1 MKNELI
7 AKQNNNMLD
16 YDNLKDIEKHIETYK
31 KYLNIAN
38 ATKEDIAFFSQYCQ
52 RTQLDPV
59 SRQIYAISSTDRNGK
74 PKIQVLLS
82 IDGYRIIAQRTG
94 EFEGVETY
102 WCGADGVWKDVWLDN
117 KNPSASKVIVYKKG
131 SNKGI
136 SAVALFKEYAN
147 LRSQTWQKMPALMIA
162 KCAESLALRK
172 AFPSALSGLYTTE
185 EMSNTNIVDTQADTV
200 NTIDNSRY
208 DIDTNTY
215 LIDDSEQY
223 SIVPSGNNKG
233 KKWEDCDIGVLSKA
247 LEYYNSK
254 SPNMKYCK
262 VIKPILELKLSV
274 CEEKQD
280 KGVKWA
286 DMETEKLEDYYN
298 RYKSGKLIG
307 FAEERANY
315 IEKILLERNIEN
327 TGYMYPSSD
336 DKDDKK
342 ENKKVADVEVSED
355 ENPFEVDYDEDWDG
369 DMGMNKEDKDEEG
382 LFQ

>member
-1 MKNELI
+1 MKNKLI

-59 SRQIYAISSTDRNGK
+59 SRQIYAISTTDRNGK
-74 PKIQVLLS
+74 SKIQVLLS

-94 EFEGVETY
+94 EFEGIETY

-117 KNPSASKVIVYKKG
+117 KNPSASKVIVYKKE

-185 EMSNTNIVDTQADTV
+185 EMSNTNIIDTQTESV

-215 LIDDSEQY
+215 IIDDSIQY
-223 SIVPSGNNKG
+223 DVCPRGKNKG
-233 KKWEDCDIGVLSKA
+233 KKWADMNIGDLSKA
-247 LEYYNSK
+247 LEYFRSQN
-254 SPNMKYCK
+254 PNAEYSK
-262 VIKPILELKLSV
+262 VIQTILENKLSV
-274 CEEKQD
+274 CEEKKD

-298 RYKSGKLIG
+298 KYKSGKLIG

-315 IEKILLERNIEN
+315 IEKILLERNIKNSE
-327 TGYMYPSSD
+327 
-336 DKDDKK
+336 DKTETKK
-342 ENKKVADVEVSED
+342 IADVEVSED
-355 ENPFEVDYDEDWDG
+355 ENPFDIDI
-369 DMGMNKEDKDEEG
+369 DEEWDRSMG
-382 LFQ
+382 QDKSSEEFFK